1 MFTRYN
7 ESKKGIKTM
16 IKVTKQTKEF
26 TEIEKYLMT
35 TAPTIKTVK
44 TLQDGDV
51 INVAGYLEF
60 VDEKEDGTTA
70 ELMSLITTDKTVY
83 STQSVTFKR
92 SIKTLKLLCSFHS
105 QLRKSLVSQKREES
119 MLIAYLI
126 SKAYSLKHC
135 VNKHKGA
142 HDIQ

>member
-7 ESKKGIKTM
+7 ETKKGIKTM
-16 IKVTKQTKEF
+16 IKVTNQTKEF

-44 TLQDGDV
+44 TLQDEDV

-70 ELMSLITTDKTVY
+70 ELMSIITTDKAVY

-92 SIKTLKLLCSFHS
+92 SIKNIEAVMQFPFPVKKISG
-105 QLRKSLVSQKREES
+105 Q
-119 MLIAYLI
+119 
-126 SKAYSLKHC
+126 SKAGRKYVDCVLDIESL
-135 VNKHKGA
+135 
-142 HDIQ
+142 

>member
-7 ESKKGIKTM
+7 EIKKGIKTM
-16 IKVTKQTKEF
+16 IKVTNQTKEF

-44 TLQDGDV
+44 LLQDGDV

-70 ELMSLITTDKTVY
+70 ELMSIITTDKAVY

-92 SIKTLKLLCSFHS
+92 SIKNIEAVMEFPFPVKKISG
-105 QLRKSLVSQKREES
+105 Q
-119 MLIAYLI
+119 
-126 SKAYSLKHC
+126 SKAGRKYVDCVLDIESL
-135 VNKHKGA
+135 
-142 HDIQ
+142 

>member
-1 MFTRYN
+1 
-7 ESKKGIKTM
+7 M
-16 IKVTKQTKEF
+16 IKVTNQTKEF
-26 TEIEKYLMT
+26 TAIEKYLMT

-70 ELMSLITTDKTVY
+70 EIMSIITTDNAVY

-92 SIKTLKLLCSFHS
+92 SIKDIEVIMQFPFPVKKISG
-105 QLRKSLVSQKREES
+105 Q
-119 MLIAYLI
+119 
-126 SKAYSLKHC
+126 SKAGRNFVDCVLDINSL
-135 VNKHKGA
+135 
-142 HDIQ
+142 

>member
-7 ESKKGIKTM
+7 EIKKGIKTM
-16 IKVTKQTKEF
+16 IKVTNQTKEF

-70 ELMSLITTDKTVY
+70 ELMSIITTDKTVY

-92 SIKTLKLLCSFHS
+92 SIKNIEAVMQFPFPVKKISG
-105 QLRKSLVSQKREES
+105 Q
-119 MLIAYLI
+119 
-126 SKAYSLKHC
+126 SKAGRNYVDCVLDIDSL
-135 VNKHKGA
+135 
-142 HDIQ
+142 

>member
-1 MFTRYN
+1 
-7 ESKKGIKTM
+7 M
-16 IKVTKQTKEF
+16 IKVTNQTKEF

-60 VDEKEDGTTA
+60 IDEKEDGTSA
-70 ELMSLITTDKTVY
+70 ELMSIITTDKAVY

-92 SIKTLKLLCSFHS
+92 SIKNIEVVMQFPFPVKKISG
-105 QLRKSLVSQKREES
+105 Q
-119 MLIAYLI
+119 
-126 SKAYSLKHC
+126 SKAGRKYVDCVLDIESLS
-135 VNKHKGA
+135 
-142 HDIQ
+142 

>member
-1 MFTRYN
+1 
-7 ESKKGIKTM
+7 M
-16 IKVTKQTKEF
+16 IKVTNQTKEF

-60 VDEKEDGTTA
+60 VDEKEEGATT
-70 ELMSLITTDKTVY
+70 ELMSLITTDKAVY

-92 SIKTLKLLCSFHS
+92 SIKNIEAVMQFPFPVKKISG
-105 QLRKSLVSQKREES
+105 Q
-119 MLIAYLI
+119 
-126 SKAYSLKHC
+126 SKAGRKYVDCVLDIESL
-135 VNKHKGA
+135 
-142 HDIQ
+142 